1 MEAPPM
7 YPVYPDVPMKPLS
20 SDPGSRFDTNKS
32 RGSVNMMAQ
41 DKMFQ
46 WTECRIWINSNIVN
60 EIMEQGGVVPP
71 APESKR
77 NINVVN
83 SFLSDPKKTKTG
95 DLLKQRYCE
104 SLVGLQ
110 GSSYFVFG
118 LPRVRRIVRD
128 VNEDLQPDQ
137 QADDS
142 TGKLSDVRDDRGENI
157 RDTKNDIFPESRRLG
172 EKRNDYK
179 LGESRADK
187 KLGESRN
194 DYRLGESRADY
205 KLGESRADYKLGE
218 SRADYKLGESR
229 ADYRLGESRADYK
242 LGESR
247 FDQLGDTRKDR
258 LREPTNRPWESRND
272 RGRGAVDDRQ
282 NLRESSRPPG
292 ISRTTSGRQDD
303 IKSNPLGQSGAYDLS
318 NTYRE
323 DLRESRRARP
333 EPRESADSGLYA
345 SRVAYDM
352 KKSWKAD
359 PPLYASKVLPDRPP
373 GGGERYDDIESW
385 RPQIPSPR
393 ARDDYPLPR
402 PPPPPP
408 PPPISHA
415 PSGRYADVIRR

>member
-1 MEAPPM
+1 
-7 YPVYPDVPMKPLS
+7 
-20 SDPGSRFDTNKS
+20 
-32 RGSVNMMAQ
+32 
-41 DKMFQ
+41 MFQ

-60 EIMEQGGVVPP
+60 EIMEQGGAIPP
-71 APESKR
+71 ALESKR
-77 NINVVN
+77 NIVN
-83 SFLSDPKKTKTG
+83 NFLSDPKKTKTG

-128 VNEDLQPDQ
+128 VNEDLQPDP
-137 QADDS
+137 QANDS
-142 TGKLSDVRDDRGENI
+142 TGQLSDVRDDRRENI
-157 RDTKNDIFPESRRLG
+157 RETKNDIFPESQRLEG
-172 EKRNDYK
+172 KRNDYK
-179 LGESRADK
+179 LGESRTDK

-218 SRADYKLGESR
+218 SRN
-229 ADYRLGESRADYK
+229 
-242 LGESR
+242 
-247 FDQLGDTRKDR
+247 DQLGDTRKDR
-258 LREPTNRPWESRND
+258 LREPTNRPWESKND
-272 RGRGAVDDRQ
+272 GGRGVVDDRQ

-303 IKSNPLGQSGAYDLS
+303 IKPNPLGQSGAYDLS
-318 NTYRE
+318 NSYRE

-333 EPRESADSGLYA
+333 EPREVADSGLYA
-345 SRVAYDM
+345 SRAAYDI
-352 KKSWKAD
+352 KRSWKAD
-359 PPLYASKVLPDRPP
+359 PPLYASKVLPDRPL

-385 RPQIPSPR
+385 RPQNPSPR

-408 PPPISHA
+408 PIQHA